1 MKKQSPR
8 FYFRLSPTKQIK
20 PTQGAASHYA
30 ENKGLVTLDPL
41 VALYLANC
49 VRTGQP
55 PQVFVQG
62 WWSEA
67 EQTFT
72 VGMAVPRTE
81 STARSPR
88 MKKAPSESVSSLIGM
103 FTE

>member
-1 MKKQSPR
+1 MRKQPPR
-8 FYFRLSPTKQIK
+8 FFFRLQPSKQFK
-20 PTQGAASHYA
+20 PTRGAASHYA
-30 ENKGLVTLDPL
+30 EHKGLVTLDPL

-72 VGMAVPRTE
+72 VGMAVPRAE
-81 STARSPR
+81 STARSPQTH
-88 MKKAPSESVSSLIGM
+88 KAPSESVSSLIGM

>member
-8 FYFRLSPTKQIK
+8 FFFRLQPTKQLK
-20 PTQGAASHYA
+20 PTLGAASHYA
-30 ENKGLVTLDPL
+30 ENNGLVTLDPL
-41 VALYLANC
+41 VALYIANC
-49 VRTGQP
+49 VRAGQP

-67 EQTFT
+67 EQSFT
-72 VGMAVPRTE
+72 VGIAVPRTE
-81 STARSPR
+81 STARSPQPH
-88 MKKAPSESVSSLIGM
+88 KAPSESVSSLSAM

>member
-8 FYFRLSPTKQIK
+8 FFIRLQPSKQIK
-20 PTQGAASHYA
+20 PTLGAASHYA
-30 ENKGLVTLDPL
+30 EHKGLVNIDPL

-72 VGMAVPRTE
+72 GGMAVPRAE
-81 STARSPR
+81 SSARSPR
-88 MKKAPSESVSSLIGM
+88 TNKAPSESVSSLSEM

>member
-1 MKKQSPR
+1 MKKQPPR
-8 FYFRLSPTKQIK
+8 FFIRLQPSKQLK
-20 PTQGAASHYA
+20 PTHGAASHYA
-30 ENKGLVTLDPL
+30 EHKGLVTLDPL

-72 VGMAVPRTE
+72 VGMAVPRAA

-88 MKKAPSESVSSLIGM
+88 KQKAPSESVSSLIGM